1 MSEEHAQVDVVV
13 DARGLQC
20 PMPVIKLS
28 QAVMSAAAG
37 QTIELIS
44 TDRGSCSDVPAW
56 AEDMGVPLRSQFETG
71 DEFHFVLEKV

>member
-1 MSEEHAQVDVVV
+1 MADHTV

-28 QAVMSAAAG
+28 QAMMTAG
-37 QTIELIS
+37 SGETIELVA

-56 AEDMGVPLRSQFETG
+56 ANDMGHALKETFESEDG
-71 DEFHFVLEKV
+71 AFHFVLVKS

>member
-1 MSEEHAQVDVVV
+1 MADHTV

-28 QAVMSAAAG
+28 QAIMQARSG
-37 QTIELIS
+37 ETIELIS

-56 AEDMGVPLRSQFETG
+56 AKDMGHALIEESQVEG
-71 DEFHFVLEKV
+71 EFHFVLVRS